1 MSILDDMVEVPRRS
15 MTLFF
20 LVDKSGSMKGKK
32 IDAVNN
38 AIRNVIPMLAEIS
51 ETNPDAEIKVAAM
64 EFSGGT
70 EWVYDEPKA
79 ASDFVWQD
87 VSVEWTGTS
96 LGKVCLE
103 LNSKLSRNGYM
114 KTASGAY
121 APAIMLLSDGEPT
134 DEFEDG
140 LEVLKG
146 NSWFKAAIKI
156 AIAIGEDADQEKL
169 AMFTGSRESVFTVHN
184 IDALK
189 KMIRLVAITS
199 SQIGSKSSTA
209 GETTKQEQ
217 VIKEVSETTNEDPDC
232 STDNYDDWN

>member
-1 MSILDDMVEVPRRS
+1 
-15 MTLFF
+15 
-20 LVDKSGSMKGKK
+20 
-32 IDAVNN
+32 
-38 AIRNVIPMLAEIS
+38 
-51 ETNPDAEIKVAAM
+51 
-64 EFSGGT
+64 
-70 EWVYDEPKA
+70 
-79 ASDFVWQD
+79 
-87 VSVEWTGTS
+87 
-96 LGKVCLE
+96 
-103 LNSKLSRNGYM
+103 M

-199 SQIGSKSSTA
+199 SQIGSTA